1 MKARL
6 LCRLRP
12 GETRGFDLSDGESV
26 IGRDD
31 GLAVSLVH
39 DDVSRR
45 HARILWDGKSHWLE
59 DLGSTNGTLL
69 NGRRVAAKEK
79 LRHLSVVSLGKALEL
94 VFVVDSEATQALTR
108 TGILHAFLVREDA
121 DALPYEI
128 AVGDATI
135 GRSTAC
141 NIISESAE
149 VSKVHARL
157 SRTAEKLVVR
167 DLGSANGTFVN
178 GVRVAEAVLVDGDV
192 LSVAGDVF
200 RVSLALGAVTS
211 LTAIGID
218 AGEVKRAAG
227 EARERTAPRFST
239 DWKVRVEGARDA
251 EAAKPGEDTDRS
263 AQAQRN
269 PALAEETALQ
279 TVGRIEVRLTG
290 DGVQAVVAGGGT
302 YLLGRSA
309 AAVVRIDGADVENE
323 HARIIISDVLGTAFV
338 QSEVGATFKN
348 GQRVERPEPIL
359 DGDEL
364 RLGEVRL
371 TVSLRRL

>member
-12 GETRGFDLSDGESV
+12 GETRSFALGEGESL

-39 DDVSRR
+39 EDVSRR
-45 HARILWDGKSHWLE
+45 HARIQWDGKSHWLE
-59 DLGSTNGTLL
+59 DLGSTNGTFL
-69 NGRRVAAKEK
+69 NGRRVDREK
-79 LRHLSVVSLGKALEL
+79 LRHLSVVSLGKAFEL
-94 VFVVDSEATQALTR
+94 VFVVGGETTQTLTR
-108 TGILHAFLVREDA
+108 TGILHAFLVRDDA

-141 NIISESAE
+141 NIISENVE

-178 GVRVAEAVLVDGDV
+178 GVRVAEAPLVDGDR
-192 LSVAGDVF
+192 LSVAGDEF
-200 RVSLALGAVTS
+200 RVSVALGAVTS
-211 LTAIGID
+211 LTAIGLD
-218 AGEVKRAAG
+218 VGDVKRAAR
-227 EARERTAPRFST
+227 EDRERTAPRFST
-239 DWKVRVEGARDA
+239 DWKVRVEGARDS
-251 EAAKPGEDTDRS
+251 ELEKPGEDTDRS
-263 AQAQRN
+263 SISQRN

-279 TVGRIEVRLTG
+279 TVGRIEVRLSG
-290 DGVQAVVAGGGT
+290 DAVQAAVAGGGT
-302 YLLGRSA
+302 YLIGRSA
-309 AAVVRIDGADVENE
+309 AAVVRIDGPEVENE

-338 QSEVGATFKN
+338 QAEAGATFKN
-348 GQRVERPEPIL
+348 GQRVEKPEPIL
-359 DGDEL
+359 DADEL
-364 RLGEVRL
+364 RFGGVRL

>member
-12 GETRGFDLSDGESV
+12 GETRSFSLLDGESL

-39 DDVSRR
+39 EDVSRR

-59 DLGSTNGTLL
+59 DLGSTNGTFL
-69 NGRRVAAKEK
+69 NGRRVTREK
-79 LRHLSVVSLGKALEL
+79 LRHLSVLSLGKAPEL
-94 VFVVDSEATQALTR
+94 VFVVGSQATQTLTR
-108 TGILHAFLVREDA
+108 TGILHAFLVRADA

-135 GRSTAC
+135 GRSAAC
-141 NIISESAE
+141 NVICESTK

-157 SRTAEKLVVR
+157 TRTAERLLVR

-178 GVRVAEAVLVDGDV
+178 GARVPEALLVDGDL
-192 LSVAGDVF
+192 LSVAGDEF

-211 LTAIGID
+211 LTTIGID
-218 AGEVKRAAG
+218 AAEVKRAAG
-227 EARERTAPRFST
+227 AERAQTAPRFST
-239 DWKVRVEGARDA
+239 DWKVRVEGARDEVQVPA
-251 EAAKPGEDTDRS
+251 EDTLRGSPAPPNPAPAEEAAL
-263 AQAQRN
+263 QA
-269 PALAEETALQ
+269 L
-279 TVGRIEVRLTG
+279 GRIEVRLAG

-302 YLLGRSA
+302 YLVGRAAA
-309 AAVVRIDGADVENE
+309 AAVRIDNASVEAE
-323 HARIIISDVLGTAFV
+323 HARIIISDALGTAFV
-338 QSEVGATFKN
+338 QAESGPTFKN
-348 GQRVERPEPIL
+348 DQPVEKPEPLL

-364 RLGEVRL
+364 RFGEVRL
-371 TVSLRRL
+371 TVSLRRV